1 VTGSDQVLIV
11 VHRPDDDGS
20 RFLVLHRAPWKR
32 GYWHLAGGGVEAG
45 ETDAEAAVRELDEET
60 GLRAKLVD
68 LGDDLAYD
76 GITVHA
82 FAVEAPVGWEPILND
97 EHDDHRWCSLRE
109 AMELLAYEEPREA
122 LRRAARLVGVE
133 A

>member
-1 VTGSDQVLIV
+1 VTGSDQVLIA
-11 VHRPDDDGS
+11 VHRPDDDGP

-45 ETDAEAAVRELDEET
+45 ETDAAAAVRELDEET
-60 GLRAKLVD
+60 GLRAELVD

-82 FAVEAPVGWEPILND
+82 FAAETPVGWEPTLND
-97 EHDDHRWCSLRE
+97 EHDDHRWCSFPE
-109 AMELLAYEEPREA
+109 AVELLAYEEPREA
-122 LRRAARLVGVE
+122 IRRAARLVGVE